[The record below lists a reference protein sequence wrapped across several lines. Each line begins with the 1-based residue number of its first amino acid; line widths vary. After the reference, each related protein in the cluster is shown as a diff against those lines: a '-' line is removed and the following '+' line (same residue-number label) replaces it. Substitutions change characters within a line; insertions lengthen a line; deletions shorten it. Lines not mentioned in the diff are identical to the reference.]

1 MLGTVAATS
10 DPLDLA
16 NALRAVGQSVAPA
29 PSIDAAFFHRTLARW
44 LGLPEGKVDGVL
56 SPVQW
61 DYRYWRA
68 ELSREP
74 ARDVHGRQAFAAA
87 LSAQEDAP
95 AEQVRWWVLK
105 DARGRI
111 VDAGWD
117 STPPRLVDNT
127 DLGAP
132 GCGPVTDQAR
142 LSSADG
148 PELLDHAT
156 LARLFG
162 DDDGDGNN
170 NDNDND

>member
-1 MLGTVAATS
+1 MLKAVAATS

-16 NALRAVGQSVAPA
+16 NALRAVGQSVTPA
-29 PSIDAAFFHRTLARW
+29 PSVDAAFFHRTLARW

-74 ARDVHGRQAFAAA
+74 ARDAHGRQAFAAA
-87 LSAQEDAP
+87 LSAKEDAP
-95 AEQVRWWVLK
+95 PEQVRWWVLK

-117 STPPRLVDNT
+117 STPPRLVDDV
-127 DLGAP
+127 DLDDPDGAP
-132 GCGPVTDQAR
+132 I
-142 LSSADG
+142 ADRS
-148 PELLDHAT
+148 LVLDHAT
-156 LARLFG
+156 VARLFG
-162 DDDGDGNN
+162 DDDD
-170 NDNDND
+170 DDDDDDD